1 MSGTVECR
9 PLSADCVMLRCFTL
23 STITYIYIIVAE
35 LKMRW
40 SDIIIMVFI
49 VTEKAGTPS
58 RNFPVNKEKTLRRGV
73 MKGN

>member
-1 MSGTVECR
+1 MFYIVNNY
-9 PLSADCVMLRCFTL
+9 LN
-23 STITYIYIIVAE
+23 IYIIVAE

-40 SDIIIMVFI
+40 SDVIIMVFI

-58 RNFPVNKEKTLRRGV
+58 RNFPVNKEKTLGRGV

>member
-1 MSGTVECR
+1 MSG
-9 PLSADCVMLRCFTL
+9 DCVTFRCFTL
-23 STITYIYIIVAE
+23 STITYIYIILAE

-40 SDIIIMVFI
+40 SDIIITVFI

-58 RNFPVNKEKTLRRGV
+58 GNFPVNKEKTLRRGV